1 MSAPRQENEGLS
13 GHGPGSLHGHAG
25 DHSSASSHADSES
38 DHGVMNEDDLG
49 RCSTHHSMGPDAPVE
64 NRESTVEIPDEVYD
78 RLPSHRKLIIVAL
91 LSFCSFLAPISSTS
105 VLAAT
110 PEVAAEYHTTGS
122 IINLSNAFYMLF
134 MGLSPLFWG
143 PLSQVYGRRPVSRSM
158 AWRWDSGLTGR
169 ARLPSSPPSLSS
181 PAASGRHLRQ
191 T

>member
-1 MSAPRQENEGLS
+1 MSALKQENEGLPAR
-13 GHGPGSLHGHAG
+13 GPGSLHGHAG
-25 DHSSASSHADSES
+25 DHSSLSSHADTES
-38 DHGVMNEDDLG
+38 DDRVVDEGELG
-49 RCSTHHSMGPDAPVE
+49 RCSTHHSMGPDAPIE

-143 PLSQVYGRRPVSRSM
+143 PLSQVYGRRPVSPKHDTATQYGANGVS
-158 AWRWDSGLTGR
+158 
-169 ARLPSSPPSLSS
+169 
-181 PAASGRHLRQ
+181 
-191 T
+191 